1 MVAGKSSTPREP
13 KFDLSKVSARVD
25 RVNVSGLMRTHNDYV
40 MKAAESLFKATNFQ
54 DLMVE
59 SMHAKS
65 YLHELGIFKDV
76 SVHIDISRGENASP
90 NGYEVTFKGKELS
103 RIVGSVGTEVGQN
116 EGSLRTELTVPN
128 LFGRGESVSLQGSYS
143 SKRANDIQLKFW
155 KSYFHTRLVDNRPEV
170 SFSLFRHIDRM
181 DVSNFKNTSLGCLA
195 EIALNTLRPIELTH
209 SLQYEAS
216 VREVSLLMKN
226 VPMAIREHC
235 GPKLASLLRYS
246 VIFDQRDNPVFPTQG
261 LMIKSIN
268 EYCGLG
274 GNVAYVSNNT
284 HAEVSVPL
292 FGGLVAQVCGRVG
305 IIKETKKTTI
315 LPINNLYYCGG
326 PLTLRGFKYGGAG
339 PVVEGTPIGAQT
351 YWSTGFHLWAP
362 LPFNKVFKGLAD
374 NFRTHLF
381 YNLGNFNTFS
391 TENLRSACGIG
402 LAFKLAERA
411 RIEFN
416 YCVPLRKFAG
426 DRVEN
431 GFQFGIGYEFV

>member
-1 MVAGKSSTPREP
+1 MVAGQKSTSREP

-25 RVNVSGLMRTHNDYV
+25 RVNVSGLLRTHNDYV
-40 MKAAESLFKATNFQ
+40 MKAAESLFKAKNFQ
-54 DLMVE
+54 ELMVE

-128 LFGRGESVSLQGSYS
+128 LFGRGESISLQGSYS

-195 EIALNTLRPIELTH
+195 EFAVNTLKPIELTH

-305 IIKETKKTTI
+305 IIKETKQTTV

-381 YNLGNFNTFS
+381 YNVGNFNTFT
-391 TENLRSACGIG
+391 TENLRTAAGIG
-402 LAFKLAERA
+402 VAFKLAERA
-411 RIEFN
+411 RIELN
-416 YCVPLRKFAG
+416 YCVPLRKCAG